1 MTEMNEPLKR
11 AVESLD
17 RETEAAVNHVAYL
30 KAELEKAE
38 LTVLQTRAAAA
49 AIRKSL
55 SE

>member
-1 MTEMNEPLKR
+1 MTDISEPLKR

-17 RETEAAVNHVAYL
+17 REAETAVNHVNYL

-38 LTVLQTRAAAA
+38 ATVVQTRAAAA

-55 SE
+55 GE